1 MKLIFRG
8 KLTEPAGALIP
19 ADDHGLLYGAGAFET
34 FRTYRGKCFLLER
47 HVERLWRTLCLLR
60 IENMDTLLAADLP
73 RLESA
78 VGDLL
83 AAEGR
88 TDAVFRYT
96 VSAGPGGF
104 GLPSGPY
111 REPWDM
117 LTMRPLPPQ
126 PPAAGVPL
134 RVLET
139 RRDSGEQ
146 FPRGK
151 SLAYLNSLFAWREL
165 QQTAAGPGEQG
176 LMLDARG
183 HVCEGVT
190 CNIFW
195 IHGETLF
202 TPSVETGLLPGVH
215 RAHLLGLASAAGLAV
230 CEGGWVLE
238 ELLKAEAVGVI
249 NAATGPVAVGEIVDL
264 DGKTRWR
271 RNAVDPAGF
280 SRMVEA
286 YRASLPQ

>member
-8 KLTEPAGALIP
+8 KLIEPAGAMIP

-34 FRTYRGKCFLLER
+34 FRTYGGKCFLLEQ
-47 HVERLWRTLCLLR
+47 HVERLWRTLLPLC
-60 IENMDTLLAADLP
+60 IEKTDTLLVSDLS

-78 VGDLL
+78 VGELL
-83 AAEGR
+83 TAEGV

-96 VSAGPGGF
+96 VSAGAGGF

-117 LTMRPLPPQ
+117 LTIRPLPPE
-126 PPAAGVPL
+126 PSAAGAPL

-146 FPRGK
+146 YPRGK

-165 QQTAAGPGEQG
+165 QQADMGTGAQG
-176 LMLDARG
+176 LMRDTRG
-183 HVCEGVT
+183 NICEGVT
-190 CNIFW
+190 CNVFW

-202 TPSVETGLLPGVH
+202 TPSMETGLLPGVH
-215 RAHLLGLASAAGLAV
+215 LRHLLGLASAVGLTV
-230 CEGGWVLE
+230 REGCWPLA
-238 ELLKAEAVGVI
+238 ELFKAEAVGLI
-249 NAATGPVAVGEIVDL
+249 NAATGPVAVGEIIGT
-264 DGKTRWR
+264 DGNVRWR